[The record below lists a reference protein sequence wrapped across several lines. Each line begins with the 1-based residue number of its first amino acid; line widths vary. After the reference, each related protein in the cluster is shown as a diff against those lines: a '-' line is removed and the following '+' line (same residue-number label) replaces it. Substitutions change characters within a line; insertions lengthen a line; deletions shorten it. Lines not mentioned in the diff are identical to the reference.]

1 MRQQDPL
8 IVGAGPAGTAAAIV
22 LARGGTTPVIL
33 DRQTETG
40 NAICGGFL
48 SWATLDRL
56 ESLGVR
62 GLEGHPMTHVRVFSG
77 KRCAE
82 ARLPSLGLGVSRYR
96 LDTVMQRV
104 AIAAGAVIERGVTV
118 REIEGDVVRT
128 DRGEREAQAIFLAN
142 GKHDIRGEARP
153 RAADDP
159 TLGLRVRL
167 TPHSALDAL
176 IENTIELH
184 MFDRGYVGLCLQ
196 EGRVGNLC
204 LAVRKSRLAEA
215 GGKPEALLA
224 EIGRDTPLGE
234 RLAFMEAMP
243 AVDAIAAVPYGW
255 QTRQTRAGL
264 FRLGDQA
271 AVIPSLAGEGI
282 GIALASGVAAAEAWA
297 AGGAEAAVG
306 YQETFYR
313 RARRPVAAASLFWA
327 IGERPRWAYPATAV
341 FGALP
346 GAARLIA
353 RATRIGG

>member
-1 MRQQDPL
+1 MRRQDPL

-22 LARGGTTPVIL
+22 LARGGATPVML
-33 DRQTETG
+33 DRQLETG

-48 SWATLDRL
+48 SWQTLDRL

-77 KRCAE
+77 KRHAE
-82 ARLPSLGLGVSRYR
+82 ARLPSLGLGVSRHR
-96 LDTVMQRV
+96 LDTIMQRV
-104 AIAAGAVIERGVTV
+104 AQDAGAAFERGVTV
-118 REIEGDVVRT
+118 REIEGDIVRT
-128 DRGEREAQAIFLAN
+128 DSGDRAADVIFLAN

-153 RAADDP
+153 RAAEDA

-167 TPHSALDAL
+167 APHRALDAL
-176 IENTIELH
+176 IEHTIELH

-224 EIGRDTPLGE
+224 EIGRDSPLGE
-234 RLAFMEAMP
+234 RLAFMDTMP
-243 AVDAIAAVPYGW
+243 SVDAIAAVPYGW
-255 QTRQTRAGL
+255 QTRDTRTGL

-282 GIALASGVAAAEAWA
+282 GIAIASGIAAAAAWA
-297 AGGAEAAVG
+297 AGGADAAVG
-306 YQETFYR
+306 YQASFYR

-327 IGERPRWAYPATAV
+327 IGERPRWAHPATAL

-353 RATRIGG
+353 RVTRIGD